1 MAKVGIVMGSDS
13 DMPVMAK
20 AADILDK
27 LGIDYEMTI
36 ISAHREPDVFFE
48 YAKSAEAKGFK
59 VIIAGEFK
67 GCLELAKYFLDT
79 VGLLENC
86 TFRFSQWDPENKNN
100 KYEGTKEQWEESQ
113 AVMKTILDDL
123 DVDYE
128 VGIDEAAFYGP
139 KLDIQYKNVFGKE
152 DTIVTI
158 QIDMLLAERFGMY
171 YIDKDGQ
178 KKLPYIIHRTSLGC
192 FERTLAY
199 MIERFAGVMPL
210 WLAPEQIRLLPIKEG
225 NVEYAQGIADRLT
238 SLGMRVTVDS
248 RDENIGPK
256 IKAARLERIPY
267 ILVIGD
273 NEMNSSTVTVR
284 SRKRGEIPNMSVDEF
299 VALVKNE
306 VDTKEK

>member
-1 MAKVGIVMGSDS
+1 MGR
-13 DMPVMAK
+13 VT
-20 AADILDK
+20 
-27 LGIDYEMTI
+27 GCYE
-36 ISAHREPDVFFE
+36 
-48 YAKSAEAKGFK
+48 
-59 VIIAGEFK
+59 
-67 GCLELAKYFLDT
+67 
-79 VGLLENC
+79 
-86 TFRFSQWDPENKNN
+86 
-100 KYEGTKEQWEESQ
+100 
-113 AVMKTILDDL
+113 TILDDL

-225 NVEYAQGIADRLT
+225 NVEYAQDIADRLT

-248 RDENIGPK
+248 RDETSVQ
-256 IKAARLERIPY
+256 RLRLQDLKEFRIS
-267 ILVIGD
+267 L
-273 NEMNSSTVTVR
+273 
-284 SRKRGEIPNMSVDEF
+284 
-299 VALVKNE
+299 
-306 VDTKEK
+306 